1 MNIQIHIVFF
11 FIDKKKQNHIY
22 YGYNSLDL
30 INSKYGTNYEWGKLF
45 KELFQPS
52 DRLQE
57 YINEFKRSVNGQYI
71 AIHFRFVNLLGD
83 DFKDVNFNMA
93 YGEDEKQSLIL
104 KCRNEIQKILSREK
118 EGTKALVM
126 SDSNIFVDSVKKD
139 LNVYVIPGRILHVD
153 NQNPDNDFEIM
164 KPFIDFYLI
173 SEAQKVFSIKNK
185 DMYPSGFPQYA
196 AKVNNIP
203 FERIEL

>member
-1 MNIQIHIVFF
+1 MKF
-11 FIDKKKQNHIY
+11 
-22 YGYNSLDL
+22 
-30 INSKYGTNYEWGKLF
+30 
-45 KELFQPS
+45 
-52 DRLQE
+52 
-57 YINEFKRSVNGQYI
+57 
-71 AIHFRFVNLLGD
+71 
-83 DFKDVNFNMA
+83 
-93 YGEDEKQSLIL
+93 
-104 KCRNEIQKILSREK
+104 KILSREK